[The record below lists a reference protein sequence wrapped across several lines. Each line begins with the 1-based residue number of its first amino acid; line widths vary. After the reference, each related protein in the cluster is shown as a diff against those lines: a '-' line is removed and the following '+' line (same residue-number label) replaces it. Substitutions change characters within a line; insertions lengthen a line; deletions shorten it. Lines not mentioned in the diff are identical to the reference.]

1 MFEDLIQQSTHTGKK
16 RSPPQQGSYKV
27 ATKISR
33 KNKEN
38 SLQQQQMTSVTDQTS
53 STSTT
58 SSPTLTS
65 QQLTSDSTT
74 SPPPPVSQ
82 AAALQSDIQLFES
95 IIREEIDEGDTGN
108 IISNLG
114 NIDIQNFT
122 KIITNKITQYL
133 NVNESH
139 PMIKQNKIFIINSIE
154 ELTPENLHLLTK
166 LQIAISCRTMIGI
179 KLNEID
185 ILRDKI
191 MARDSLIKSLI
202 KEKTYFIQNL
212 KIVQTRR
219 PLYSSQQ
226 GSSNFFCTFNLQF
239 DITGELV
246 WHNKKHV
253 YFIFYYFCYS
263 SILYIS
269 FCSIDIN

>member
-1 MFEDLIQQSTHTGKK
+1 
-16 RSPPQQGSYKV
+16 
-27 ATKISR
+27 
-33 KNKEN
+33 
-38 SLQQQQMTSVTDQTS
+38 MTSVTDQTS
-53 STSTT
+53 STPTT

-122 KIITNKITQYL
+122 KIITDKITQYL

-154 ELTPENLHLLTK
+154 ELTAENLHLLTK

-202 KEKTYFIQNL
+202 KENSSLQDKISNLHMNIPTPSTDTPNITHDTQSFISSCNNL
-212 KIVQTRR
+212 IKHGNTIDNIKLHTLINNHKKGLQHMTEGLEQMLQLSGGE
-219 PLYSSQQ
+219 PTPAANLSHQQ
-226 GSSNFFCTFNLQF
+226 VEGNDTGGENL
-239 DITGELV
+239 
-246 WHNKKHV
+246 
-253 YFIFYYFCYS
+253 
-263 SILYIS
+263 
-269 FCSIDIN
+269 